1 MNVTAVI
8 AEYNPFHNGHLYQLQ
23 TIRAQGADYII
34 IVMSGDFMQR
44 GIPAIVSKYERCR
57 MALSNGADLVFEL
70 PVYSALGSAE
80 YFAQG
85 AVSMLDKLGI
95 VDVLHFGSESGDISL
110 LTESAKIIAHETA
123 AYKVS
128 LNNYLRQGISFPA
141 ARDKAL
147 SDSFPDRDI
156 EHIVKMP
163 NNILGMEYIK
173 ALIQRNSS
181 IKPETL
187 ARKGAGYSSDSLVS
201 DSFVSANAIR
211 TALSAKKDSAV
222 TKYMPDSVYKTLGQ
236 TLLFTNDFSELILY
250 KMLQLSA
257 NKDSYAGYYDIGKQL
272 SHTLYNNLHHFTSF
286 DEFAL
291 QNKTKNLT
299 FSRICRGLMHILL
312 DMTQDNANCFKQYDY
327 VQYARLLGF
336 TKHGQELLKSIKANT
351 SIPVLTKPS
360 AARKQLSGAALMS
373 FQADIYAATVYESV
387 RSQKTQRMSGYSAK
401 ESVRNELTAK
411 IIKLP

>member
-23 TIRAQGADYII
+23 TIRAQGSDYII

-95 VDVLHFGSESGDISL
+95 VDVLHFGSESGDIAL

-128 LNNYLRQGISFPA
+128 LNSYLRQGISFPA

-147 SDSFPDRDI
+147 SDSFPGRDI

-187 ARKGAGYSSDSLVS
+187 ARKGAEYSSDSLVS

>member
-23 TIRAQGADYII
+23 TIREQGADYII

-95 VDVLHFGSESGDISL
+95 VDVLHFGSESGDIAL
-110 LTESAKIIAHETA
+110 LTESANIIAHETA

-128 LNNYLRQGISFPA
+128 LNSYLRQGISFPA

-181 IKPETL
+181 IKPATL

-222 TKYMPDSVYKTLGQ
+222 RKYMPDSVYKTLGQ
-236 TLLFTNDFSELILY
+236 TLLYTNDFSELILY

-257 NKDSYAGYYDIGKQL
+257 SKDSYAGYYDIGKQL
-272 SHTLYNNLHHFTSF
+272 SHTLYSNLYHFTSF

-360 AARKQLSGAALMS
+360 AARKQLSGTALMS